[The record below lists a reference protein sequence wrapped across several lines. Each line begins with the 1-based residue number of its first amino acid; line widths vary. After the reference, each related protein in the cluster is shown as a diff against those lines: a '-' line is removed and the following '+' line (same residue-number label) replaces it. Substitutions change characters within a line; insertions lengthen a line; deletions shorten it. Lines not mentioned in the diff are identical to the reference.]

1 MKDEVMERSDQE
13 LIEGYL
19 AGDDQ
24 DFGLLYNRYKNQL
37 YGYLLKMMP
46 DSRSEADDIFQKSWI
61 KVMQKLPG
69 YRSSDRFQAWLF
81 RIAHNLAIDY
91 FRSRKRHA
99 DQAEINEVEEAGMA
113 QDREHPAGNIISEEI
128 AMALD
133 MALDKLPPEQREV
146 FMLRQER
153 IGFKEIAV
161 IQKCS
166 INTVLARMQYA
177 VKKLR
182 ELLTDII

>member
-1 MKDEVMERSDQE
+1 MERSDQE
-13 LIEGYL
+13 LIDGFL

-37 YGYLLKMMP
+37 YGYLMKMLP
-46 DSRSEADDIFQKSWI
+46 ESHAEADDIFQKTWI

-69 YRSSDRFQAWLF
+69 YRPSDRFQAWLF

-91 FRSRKRHA
+91 FRSRKRRSEHL
-99 DQAEINEVEEAGMA
+99 EIDGLEEFRMPLGKEKPEGDMV
-113 QDREHPAGNIISEEI
+113 RREI
-128 AMALD
+128 AQALD
-133 MALDKLPPEQREV
+133 RAMDQLAPEQREV
-146 FMLRQER
+146 FMLRQEE
-153 IGFKEIAV
+153 ISFKEIAR
-161 IQKCS
+161 IQDCS

-182 ELLTDII
+182 ELLSDIK